1 MNIKEKV
8 LSALRWTVAA
18 RVTAQAVTWGITL
31 VVIRLLAPAD
41 YGLMAMSE
49 VFFGLLLMLSDAGL
63 GQALVQ
69 AKKVSERQT
78 RQLFGVL
85 VLMSVAL
92 FAVLFLAAPAIG
104 AYYGKP
110 KVTDISRWLSL
121 GFLLVPFLTIPTAL
135 LEREIDFKRKS
146 LVELATAV
154 LSALVIL
161 VLAYLGYG
169 IWALVVGRLLNLGL
183 MAIGLNLI
191 RPYFKLPLFSF
202 GAARGLIKFGGL
214 YTGTSIL
221 WFIYS
226 QADIF
231 IAGRVLSE
239 EQMGYY
245 AVAMYLSAIASVK
258 VMPLLNQVALPAYS
272 RLQDDPSAVG
282 YYFLKVVRVVALITF
297 PIFFGLAVVAPE
309 FVHLILGEKYEGA
322 ILPIVLLSLAM
333 PMRMISNLFPA
344 MVYGRGHP
352 GVEMGNT
359 LFGLF
364 VMPIAVLIGVHWG
377 LLGLCLAW
385 LTGFPLV
392 FAFQLRRSAAVAQV
406 PPMEVLRATVPAL
419 VASLLMTGIVLAIKY
434 LPLAAIGHA
443 VEFALLVLAGIA
455 AYLAVLRVSF
465 RDRIRE
471 VVSTVRSG

>member
-1 MNIKEKV
+1 VNIKEKV
-8 LSALRWTVAA
+8 LSALRWTVLA

-31 VVIRLLAPAD
+31 VVIRLLQPSD

-49 VFFGLLLMLSDAGL
+49 VFMGLLLLLSDAGL

-69 AKKVSERQT
+69 AKTVSERQI
-78 RQLFGVL
+78 RQLFGLL
-85 VLMSVAL
+85 VLLSVAL

-110 KVTDISRWLSL
+110 KVTDVTRWLSL
-121 GFLLVPFLTIPTAL
+121 GFLLVPFITIPTAL

-146 LVELATAV
+146 LVELASAV
-154 LSALVIL
+154 LTALVIL

-169 IWALVVGRLLNLGL
+169 IWALVTGRLLNLAL
-183 MAIGLNLI
+183 QAIGLNLVC
-191 RPYFKLPLFSF
+191 PYFKIPLFSF

-214 YTGTSIL
+214 YTGMCIV

-239 EQMGYY
+239 ELMGYY
-245 AVAMYLSAIASVK
+245 AVATYLAAIASVK
-258 VMPLLNQVALPAYS
+258 MMPLLNQVAFPAYS

-282 YYFLKVVRVVALITF
+282 YYFLKVVRGVALLTF

-309 FVHLILGEKYEGA
+309 FVRLILGEKYEGA

-333 PMRMISNLFPA
+333 PMRMISTLFPA
-344 MVYGRGHP
+344 MVCGRGRP
-352 GVEMGNT
+352 GIEMGNK

-364 VMPIAVLIGVHWG
+364 VMPVAILIGVQWG
-377 LLGLCLAW
+377 LPGLCLAW
-385 LTGFPLV
+385 LIGFPLV
-392 FAFQLRRSAAVAQV
+392 FCFQLLRSAAVAEI
-406 PPMEVLRATVPAL
+406 PPAAVLRATVPAL
-419 VASLLMTGIVLAIKY
+419 VASLLMTAAVLTIKH
-434 LPLAAIGHA
+434 LPLAAVGRA
-443 VEFALLVLAGIA
+443 VELALLVLAGVA
-455 AYLAVLRVSF
+455 AYLIVLRVSF

-471 VVSTVRSG
+471 FLSAVRSG

>member
-1 MNIKEKV
+1 VNLKEKV
-8 LSALRWTVAA
+8 LSALRWTVLA
-18 RVTAQAVTWGITL
+18 RVSAQAVTWGITL
-31 VVIRLLAPAD
+31 VVIRLLAPSD

-69 AKKVSERQT
+69 AKKISERQI

-85 VLMSVAL
+85 VLMSVTL
-92 FAVLFLAAPAIG
+92 FAALFLAAPAIG

-110 KVTDISRWLSL
+110 LVADVTRWLSL
-121 GFLLVPFLTIPTAL
+121 GFLIVPFLTIPTAL

-161 VLAYLGYG
+161 ALAYLGYG
-169 IWALVVGRLLNLGL
+169 IWALVIGRLLNLTL
-183 MAIGLNLI
+183 QAIGLNLI
-191 RPYFKLPLFSF
+191 RPYFKIPLFSF
-202 GAARGLIKFGGL
+202 GAARHLLKFGGL
-214 YTGTSIL
+214 YTGTSVL
-221 WFIYS
+221 WFVYS

-239 EQMGYY
+239 ELMGYY

-344 MVYGRGHP
+344 MVYGRGRP

-377 LLGLCLAW
+377 ILGLCLAW

-392 FAFQLRRSAAVAQV
+392 FAFQLRRSAKVAAV
-406 PPMEVLRATVPAL
+406 PPMAVLRATVPAL

-455 AYLAVLRVSF
+455 VYLAVLRVSF

-471 VVSTVRSG
+471 VLSTVRSG

>member
-1 MNIKEKV
+1 
-8 LSALRWTVAA
+8 
-18 RVTAQAVTWGITL
+18 
-31 VVIRLLAPAD
+31 
-41 YGLMAMSE
+41 
-49 VFFGLLLMLSDAGL
+49 
-63 GQALVQ
+63 
-69 AKKVSERQT
+69 
-78 RQLFGVL
+78 
-85 VLMSVAL
+85 
-92 FAVLFLAAPAIG
+92 
-104 AYYGKP
+104 
-110 KVTDISRWLSL
+110 
-121 GFLLVPFLTIPTAL
+121 
-135 LEREIDFKRKS
+135 
-146 LVELATAV
+146 
-154 LSALVIL
+154 
-161 VLAYLGYG
+161 
-169 IWALVVGRLLNLGL
+169 
-183 MAIGLNLI
+183 
-191 RPYFKLPLFSF
+191 
-202 GAARGLIKFGGL
+202 
-214 YTGTSIL
+214 
-221 WFIYS
+221 
-226 QADIF
+226 
-231 IAGRVLSE
+231 
-239 EQMGYY
+239 
-245 AVAMYLSAIASVK
+245 
-258 VMPLLNQVALPAYS
+258 
-272 RLQDDPSAVG
+272 SAVG
-282 YYFLKVVRVVALITF
+282 YYFLKVVRLVALLTF

-344 MVYGRGHP
+344 MVYGRGRP

-359 LFGLF
+359 LFGLL

-392 FAFQLRRSAAVAQV
+392 FAFQLRRSAKVAQV